1 MPRVF
6 AYVIATVLPDYRLN
20 GCVPWVTHG
29 KVFFGP
35 CKKIMRPEL
44 KPGDYVMGIS
54 PSGVGKQRRVL
65 LWMQVSEKMTFA
77 EAYLRGNTD
86 RLFRAARGHAI
97 HVRPK
102 EESNLKPGNKASY
115 EHITDAPHAHKWGK
129 DIKGK
134 RDVFLVGSRKSWV
147 AASSAPAV
155 NHELVGLLKFGI
167 GWSGKATVRNPLTQ
181 NARGKHAVLTG
192 RDAQRVIDWVPR
204 PSHPVRNSE
213 PATRSVCV
221 RSCSCDKE

>member
-6 AYVIATVLPDYRLN
+6 AYIIATVLPDYRLN
-20 GCVPWVTHG
+20 GCVPWVSQDR
-29 KVFFGP
+29 VFFGP
-35 CKKIMRPEL
+35 CKKRMRPQL
-44 KPGDYVMGIS
+44 KPGDYIMGIS
-54 PSGVGKQRRVL
+54 PSGIGKQRRVL
-65 LWMQVSEKMTFA
+65 IWMQVSEKMTFA

-102 EESNLKPGNKASY
+102 EESNLKRGNTASY
-115 EHITDAPHAHKWGK
+115 EHITDAPHAHKWRK

-147 AASSAPAV
+147 AGV
-155 NHELVGLLKFGI
+155 NGPEVTGELIELLQKGVN
-167 GWSGKATVRNPLTQ
+167 WGKATVKNPLTQ
-181 NARGKHAVLTG
+181 NARGKHAVLSG
-192 RDAQRVIDWVPR
+192 RDARRVLDWVPR
-204 PSHPVRNSE
+204 VSKRVQNSE